1 MNVRYGEDARR
12 LLCVYEARRGES
24 EEQCNRLGTKLKRD
38 GEEYRQR
45 WGVGCCYLEHQG
57 GMKPWSVEC

>member
-57 GMKPWSVEC
+57 A